1 METLDPP
8 PHDEAAE
15 EAALDELFEL
25 AIQLRGRGEEP
36 ELAAWLVGREHLRE
50 RAQRVVE
57 LAASIAV
64 ASEPKRASRPQI
76 AGFELLT
83 EVGRGGMGIVYRA
96 RQTALGRIVALKIL
110 APAWS
115 ISERSRQRFL
125 AEARALARLHHPEI
139 VAIHDILV
147 SDELCAYVMEWI
159 DGATLAERIAARDPR
174 LDAPGVA
181 RLGVAIA
188 NALEAVH
195 RAGIVH
201 RDVKPSNILL
211 RADGRPVLSDF
222 GLVRDAEQSFHTASG
237 EFVGT
242 AAFAA
247 PEQIRGE
254 QEQVGPWSDVYALG
268 ITLFTAL
275 AGETPFGRNSS
286 SRRFLR
292 RIEHGEGTSL
302 RKLVPAVPRD
312 LETILAK
319 AIEREP
325 RQRYASARELAED
338 LGRFLR
344 CEPIRARPVSVP
356 ARLLRWVLRS
366 PRLAAAL
373 AALLLSLSAGL
384 AVALV
389 LLRRSEDER
398 EHAEQRAYSAHL
410 AAAEAA
416 LRANDPVDARMHLQ
430 LAPERYRHW
439 EWRYLEAR
447 LDPSRTLGSHDEL
460 VNGLAVDPLGQ
471 RCATASADRSIR
483 VWEIEGG
490 ELLRHLAHPAPA
502 FAVSWSRDGALF
514 ATGCEACVKLWD
526 GVSLD
531 LLATFPVDDPTR
543 ALLFDPRSDRLAI
556 GAKSGQL
563 ELYESAALREQAE
576 LVAELRPERVARW
589 PTPLMRWKRE
599 SSVIHALAF
608 GVGDVLASTS
618 MGGIWIWSPSQRRS
632 LATLPIAGNAW
643 GLCFDPLGQRVA
655 AGANDGVIRV
665 FDLARGGAPQE
676 FHGHTGRVTSLAW
689 STDGRQLA
697 SASLDRTLRVWE
709 ADGRPASIHLGH
721 SGGVRCL
728 AFLPGNRRII
738 SAAGDRTDCTVR
750 LWDVVGE
757 GVRRLQMPGGHRSV
771 HIVAAP
777 ERRWCASFS
786 YAPEQIFL
794 ATGSLDRND
803 LTWRR
808 VVARTSSLELDVSP
822 DGRSVV
828 LAAEEGA
835 LLFDF
840 EELQRRAPEGEQE
853 LESLKPSVVLRTGSA
868 PASAVAFGPDHLLLV
883 GHRDGS
889 LVLWDCAEARILERH
904 SIAGGPI
911 LDAVISADGERFAAL
926 TSTRC
931 EVYDQAT
938 GALGDSGWS
947 LVEGTAIG
955 LSRDGR
961 LLAFANGAKEPRIT
975 VRDLGAGRE
984 LGEIR
989 GPTDVVT
996 GLAFSPDGARLA
1008 ASSEDRVLRLWDP
1021 ASGMLA
1027 LTLHDQGYRMKS
1039 VAWSTSGEELLSSGR
1054 DGSILIRSAT
1064 RKTVRAD

>member
-1 METLDPP
+1 
-8 PHDEAAE
+8 
-15 EAALDELFEL
+15 
-25 AIQLRGRGEEP
+25 
-36 ELAAWLVGREHLRE
+36 
-50 RAQRVVE
+50 
-57 LAASIAV
+57 
-64 ASEPKRASRPQI
+64 
-76 AGFELLT
+76 
-83 EVGRGGMGIVYRA
+83 MGIVYRA

-115 ISERSRQRFL
+115 SSERSRQRFV

-147 SDELCAYVMEWI
+147 SEDLCAYVMEWI
-159 DGATLAERIAARDPR
+159 DGTTLAEKITARDPR

-254 QEQVGPWSDVYALG
+254 QEQVGPRSDVYSLG

-286 SRRFLR
+286 NRRFLR
-292 RIEHGEGTSL
+292 RIELGEVTSL

-325 RQRYASARELAED
+325 SQRYQSAHELAED
-338 LGRFLR
+338 LERFLR
-344 CEPIRARPVSVP
+344 CEPIRARAVSVP

-398 EHAEQRAYSAHL
+398 ELAEQRAYSAHL

-416 LRANDPVDARMHLQ
+416 LHANDPVDARAHLQ
-430 LAPERYRHW
+430 LAPERFRHW

-447 LDPSRTLGSHDEL
+447 LDPSRILGSHDEI
-460 VNGLAVDPLGQ
+460 VNSLAVDPAGQ

-483 VWEIEGG
+483 VWDIEGG
-490 ELLRHLAHPAPA
+490 ALLRRLEHPKPA
-502 FAVSWSRDGALF
+502 FAVTWSRDGALL

-526 GVSLD
+526 GTSLD
-531 LLATFPVDDPTR
+531 LLATFPVSDPTR
-543 ALLFDPRSDRLAI
+543 GLLFDPRSDRLAV

-563 ELYESAALREQAE
+563 ELFESAALRAQAE
-576 LVAELRPERVARW
+576 QVADQLPERVARW

-599 SSVIHALAF
+599 GSVIHALAF
-608 GVGDVLASTS
+608 SVGDVLASTS
-618 MGGIWIWSPSQRRS
+618 MGGVWLWSPSQRRS
-632 LATLPIAGNAW
+632 LGTLPINGNAW
-643 GLCFDPLGQRVA
+643 GLCFDPLGTRMA

-676 FHGHTGRVTSLAW
+676 LHGHTGRVTALAW

-728 AFLPGNRRII
+728 AFLPGNRRFL
-738 SAAGDRTDCTVR
+738 SAAGDRTDCTLR

-771 HIVAAP
+771 HVVAAP
-777 ERRWCASFS
+777 QSRWCAS
-786 YAPEQIFL
+786 YAYSPEQVFL
-794 ATGSLDRND
+794 ATGSLDRSD

-808 VVARTSSLELDVSP
+808 VVARTSSLELDVSS

-828 LAAEEGA
+828 LAADEGA
-835 LLFDF
+835 LLFAFD
-840 EELQRRAPEGEQE
+840 ELQRRAPEAEQE
-853 LESLKPSVVLRTGSA
+853 LESLKPTLALRSGAA
-868 PASAVAFGPDHLLLV
+868 PASAVACGPGPLLLV

-889 LVLWDCAEARILERH
+889 LVLWDRSVARILERH

-911 LDAVISADGERFAAL
+911 LDVAISADGARFAAL
-926 TSTRC
+926 TSSRC
-931 EVYDQAT
+931 EVYDQAV
-938 GALGDSGWS
+938 GALGDGGRS
-947 LVEGTAIG
+947 LIEGTA
-955 LSRDGR
+955 LDLDRDGR
-961 LLAFANGAKEPRIT
+961 LLAVASGTKAPVIS
-975 VRDLGAGRE
+975 VHDLRAGRE
-984 LGEIR
+984 LAEIR

-996 GLAFSPDGARLA
+996 ELAFSPDGGRLA

-1021 ASGMLA
+1021 RSGMLA

-1039 VAWSTSGEELLSSGR
+1039 VAWSASGEELLSSGR
-1054 DGSILIRSAT
+1054 DGSVLIRSASG
-1064 RKTVRAD
+1064 KAGRAD